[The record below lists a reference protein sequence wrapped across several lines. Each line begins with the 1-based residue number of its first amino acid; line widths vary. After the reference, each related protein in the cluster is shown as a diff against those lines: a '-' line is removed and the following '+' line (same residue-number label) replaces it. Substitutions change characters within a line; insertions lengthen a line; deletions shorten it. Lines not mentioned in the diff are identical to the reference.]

1 MPAQVSTIPADL
13 PEPGVYYL
21 VSVWSPRVLDST
33 KPDRTHFRNGLSAAL
48 AVSTQQRG
56 RVSERIE
63 NMPRSNLKEWAPSG

>member
-33 KPDRTHFRNGLSAAL
+33 KPDRNALSQRAERRLGRAYAATKSGLGAYRKHA
-48 AVSTQQRG
+48 
-56 RVSERIE
+56 
-63 NMPRSNLKEWAPSG
+63 